1 MRQTGRERQKG
12 FRAVI
17 QQLVQKAEAGDLS
30 SPSKG
35 RPVKL
40 RKEVRLR
47 CVPRSSQ
54 DSPGNSCLDAFHRQ
68 GIVFRYGAMP

>member
-1 MRQTGRERQKG
+1 MTQTEEKGRKG

-17 QQLVQKAEAGDLS
+17 QQLVQKAEAGDFS
-30 SPSKG
+30 PPSKG

-40 RKEVRLR
+40 RMEVRLR
-47 CVPRSSQ
+47 CVPRNSQ